1 MQDTENT
8 LRIAVAGNPNVGKT
22 TLLNALTGSHQ
33 RVGNWPGVTVEK
45 IEGSYK
51 HGGMNVEVTDL
62 PGIYS
67 FTAFSID
74 ESIARQFILEEHPD
88 LIVNILDATNL
99 ERNLFLT
106 TQLLEMKVPMVVVLN
121 MTDLAARR
129 KIRIEIEHLSTHLGC
144 PVIPIIASRKKG
156 IEVLKDAINT
166 AAAEK
171 HISSTEIAYDSVLEK
186 SVDHISEKVIGLAES
201 ADVDSRWL
209 ALRLLEDDEYARKLC
224 GSKIPTE
231 LLKEEISKVERHVGD
246 DMDIILA
253 DGRYGFIHG
262 LARDV
267 VHKTSEVRRTVSDR
281 IDKVVLNRML
291 GIPIFL
297 AVMYG
302 VFVTTINAGGPF
314 IDFFDGLTGTIFV
327 DGLRVLL
334 QSMNLPE
341 LLITFLADGLG
352 GGIQTVATFIPPIF
366 LIFFCLSILEDS
378 GYMARAAFVMDR
390 FLRTI
395 GLPGKAFIPMLI
407 GFGCNV
413 PAIMATRTLENNRD
427 RILAIMMNPFM
438 SCGARL
444 PVYTLFVAA
453 FFPRQGG
460 LVLFSLYMT
469 GILLAVGTGML
480 FKKTIL
486 KGETSTFVMELP
498 PYHLPTLRGIMY
510 HTFTRLNS
518 FILRAGKV
526 IIAVVIVLS
535 FLGSIG
541 TDGSF
546 GNNDSENSVLA
557 AISKA
562 ISPVFSPM
570 GLTRDNWPGAVG
582 LFTGIF
588 AKEAV
593 VGTLDNLYASMGEQ
607 SADEEE
613 ESFNFWEGISASF
626 AAIPEGFS
634 EFGSSLGNPT
644 GVEISDDLTDQD
656 AAAEEIEVDS
666 GIFGIMRQYFDGPVG
681 AFSYLLFILIY
692 APCVAAIATI
702 YRETNFQWA
711 ALSTAYLTILAWVIS
726 TLYYQTGT
734 FSSHPATS
742 TLWIA
747 VSLGIL
753 GAIYGGLKFLAAKGK
768 MAA

>member
-1 MQDTENT
+1 MQNTERT

-45 IEGSYK
+45 IEGSYEY
-51 HGGMNVEVTDL
+51 GGINVEVTDL

-74 ESIARQFILEEHPD
+74 ESIARQFILEENPD

-129 KIRIEIEHLSTHLGC
+129 KIKIEIEHLSTHLGC
-144 PVIPIIASRKKG
+144 PVIPIVASRKKG
-156 IEVLKDAINT
+156 IDVLKDAINK
-166 AAAEK
+166 AAAEQLV
-171 HISSTEIAYDSVLEK
+171 STTEVAYDSVLEK
-186 SVDHISEKVIGLAES
+186 AVDRISIQVKTLAETK
-201 ADVDSRWL
+201 DVDPRWL
-209 ALRLLEDDEYARKLC
+209 TLRLLEDDDYAKELC
-224 GSKIPTE
+224 GSEIPAD

-246 DMDIILA
+246 EMDIILA

-327 DGLRVLL
+327 DGFRVLL
-334 QSMNLPE
+334 QSMSLPE

-366 LIFFCLSILEDS
+366 LIFLCLSILEDS

-526 IIAVVIVLS
+526 IIAVVVVLS

-546 GNNDSENSVLA
+546 GNNDSENSILA
-557 AISKA
+557 TISKG
-562 ISPVFSPM
+562 ISPIFSPM

-593 VGTLDNLYASMGEQ
+593 VGTLDNLYASMQELPAG
-607 SADEEE
+607 EEE
-613 ESFNFWEGISASF
+613 EPFNFWEGISASF

-634 EFGSSLGNPT
+634 EFGSSLGNPM
-644 GVEISDDLTDQD
+644 GIEISDDLTDQD

-666 GIFGIMRQYFDGPVG
+666 GIFGIMRQHFDGPVG
-681 AFSYLLFILIY
+681 AFAYLLFILIY
-692 APCVAAIATI
+692 APCVAAIAAI

-711 ALSTAYLTILAWVIS
+711 ALSTAYLTILAWVVS

-734 FSSHPATS
+734 FGNHPAS
-742 TLWIA
+742 SSLWIA
-747 VSLGIL
+747 ISLGIL
-753 GAIYGGLKFLAAKGK
+753 GAIYGALKFLAANRK
-768 MAA
+768 MTA